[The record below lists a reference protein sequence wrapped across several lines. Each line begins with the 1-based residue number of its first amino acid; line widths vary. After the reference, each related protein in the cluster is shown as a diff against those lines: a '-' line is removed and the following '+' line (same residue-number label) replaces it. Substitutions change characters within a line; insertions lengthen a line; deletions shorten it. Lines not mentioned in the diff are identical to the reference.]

1 MNENIYFLKM
11 MRYHL
16 NREKKEIKSDI
27 DRYKKS
33 IIFFFLNNGISTRI
47 ELKLL

>member
-1 MNENIYFLKM
+1 
-11 MRYHL
+11 MRYNL

-33 IIFFFLNNGISTRI
+33 INIYIFLNNGISTRI

>member
-1 MNENIYFLKM
+1 
-11 MRYHL
+11 MRYNL

-33 IIFFFLNNGISTRI
+33 INIYIFFLNNGISTRI

>member
-1 MNENIYFLKM
+1 
-11 MRYHL
+11 MRYNL

-33 IIFFFLNNGISTRI
+33 INIYFFF
-47 ELKLL
+47 K